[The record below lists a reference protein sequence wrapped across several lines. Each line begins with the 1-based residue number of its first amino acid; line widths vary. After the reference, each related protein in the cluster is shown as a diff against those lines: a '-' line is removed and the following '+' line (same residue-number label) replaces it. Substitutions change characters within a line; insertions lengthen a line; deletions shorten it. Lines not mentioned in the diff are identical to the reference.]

1 MNYRFVIVGVLAMLL
16 AFVAPVA
23 APQMLVSSAAAQA
36 SGIVIEGNQRVEN
49 DTIVAY
55 LQFDSASG
63 YDADSGDASVKALFQ
78 TGLFTDV
85 QIFRRGNQ
93 VVIKVEENPQINRV
107 NFEGNSEI
115 KDADLAKE
123 VELRERMMF
132 TRARVVSDVNRIISL
147 YRRSGFYTVTV
158 SPKIIRLP
166 QNRVDLVFE
175 INEGGETKVKNI
187 EFVGNDNFS
196 ASDLRGVVGTQEA
209 RWWKF
214 FARND
219 TYDPDRLE
227 YDKELLRRYYLRN
240 GFADV
245 RVIGADA
252 VLSPDGEYFNITY
265 TIEEGPKYKIAD
277 VAVNVGDANLDP
289 EDLKKAVRTGVGDV
303 YDASR
308 VDAHGGTADPCGVAP
323 GLRLREGQSRTS
335 SAMKATARSTSPTTS
350 LKVRAPTSSA
360 STSSATPGRKTKSS
374 AANCGST
381 RAMPSTVFSSIV
393 RAAA

>member
-1 MNYRFVIVGVLAMLL
+1 MNHRFVIVGVLAMLL

-49 DTIVAY
+49 DTIIAY

-196 ASDLRGVVGTQEA
+196 ASDLQGCRRHPGSAVVEV
-209 RWWKF
+209 
-214 FARND
+214 
-219 TYDPDRLE
+219 
-227 YDKELLRRYYLRN
+227 LR
-240 GFADV
+240 A
-245 RVIGADA
+245 
-252 VLSPDGEYFNITY
+252 
-265 TIEEGPKYKIAD
+265 
-277 VAVNVGDANLDP
+277 
-289 EDLKKAVRTGVGDV
+289 
-303 YDASR
+303 
-308 VDAHGGTADPCGVAP
+308 
-323 GLRLREGQSRTS
+323 
-335 SAMKATARSTSPTTS
+335 
-350 LKVRAPTSSA
+350 
-360 STSSATPGRKTKSS
+360 
-374 AANCGST
+374 
-381 RAMPSTVFSSIV
+381 
-393 RAAA
+393 